1 MTAKRTER
9 GATVVEMTIVAVLL
23 LVLVG
28 AFGVPGYKSYA
39 ASRASADAA
48 SVLASDLAFLVRAA
62 QNSPGDEGATLVIE
76 SMAPLHYRGYVGR
89 PKQLDPSAKLETL
102 LFDRTFSGVTL
113 GEGSIDTSTPLLFA
127 NNGSAQYESAGAVSA
142 QHATVQFLLSAPA
155 GKPATVE
162 LDLFTGAVQTG
173 G

>member
-1 MTAKRTER
+1 MTNQR
-9 GATVVEMTIVAVLL
+9 GATLVEMTLVVVLL

-48 SVLASDLAFLVRAA
+48 SVLASDLAYLVRAA
-62 QNSPGDEGATLVIE
+62 QNSPGDEGASLVIE

-89 PKQLDPSAKLETL
+89 PKKLDPGAKLETV
-102 LFDRTFSGVTL
+102 LFDRTFSGVSL
-113 GEGSIDTSTPLLFA
+113 GDGAINTSTPLLFA
-127 NNGSAQYESAGAVSA
+127 NNGSAQYETAGTVAT
-142 QHATVQFLLSAPA
+142 QHATVQFLLSSPA

-173 G
+173 S